1 MDDLKE
7 RIKTLL
13 EEIEYNHLKKTW
25 TERLIVAGID
35 EREAHKWAAEIGHVV
50 AEYQNSLK
58 YLTDLLQETD
68 SERIPQR
75 VNDWADYTRDISAF
89 IFEGAMRRLQE
100 QLEKYLPSEPNE
112 EDESAS

>member
-13 EEIEYNHLKKTW
+13 EEIEYVDLKKTW
-25 TERLIVAGID
+25 PEHLIAVGID
-35 EREAHKWAAEIGHVV
+35 EREVHKWAAEIGHVV

-58 YLTDLLQETD
+58 YLIDLLQETNP
-68 SERIPQR
+68 ERIPRR
-75 VNDWADYTRDISAF
+75 VNDWADYTRDISVF

-100 QLEKYLPSEPNE
+100 QLEKYLPPTSDD
-112 EDESAS
+112 EDKPS